1 MTHLTIT
8 DVEQTEHRAEIQDA
22 DRDLAVEVV
31 RDGDGHGW
39 VGWAVSAFTGRDSEF
54 DIPVGDD
61 TAFFDSRED
70 AATFAALLMSAIR
83 V

>member
-8 DVEQTEHRAEIQDA
+8 NVEQAERHAEMHDA
-22 DRDLAVEVV
+22 PRDLAVVLDQ
-31 RDGDGHGW
+31 DGDGRGW

-54 DIPVGDD
+54 DIPVGE
-61 TAFFDSRED
+61 AVFFDRRDD